1 MRFKI
6 SDPDFSGDGVICF
19 YYLMSQSKPKVQMKR
34 CLATDCRQNSQGFII
49 CIQAEINSHT
59 KNACFHDL
67 KQSDQKRSSPTSYTN
82 LYSHIIVSSYKRTAA
97 NFYNDR
103 CACNRSSELLGVY
116 QNSNYSLVPKPPG
129 NETTPHLLGHLPNG
143 YKACR
148 KTLWGVKGYNLKSN
162 RKMKL
167 FMQYTH

>member
-6 SDPDFSGDGVICF
+6 SDPDFSGDGLICF
-19 YYLMSQSKPKVQMKR
+19 YYLMSQSKPKVQMKWW
-34 CLATDCRQNSQGFII
+34 LATDCRQNSQGFI
-49 CIQAEINSHT
+49 CIQAESNFHT

-67 KQSDQKRSSPTSYTN
+67 KRSCPTSCTN
-82 LYSHIIVSSYKRTAA
+82 LHSHIIVSSDKRTAA

-129 NETTPHLLGHLPNG
+129 NETTPNLWGHLPNG

-167 FMQYTH
+167 FVQYTH